1 MASCTSVH
9 YPKGMLTHPPMSLT
23 GSPGRR
29 CLCDWASLTSK
40 VKDETE
46 LQALLTVT
54 RKTISDSVSTY
65 ETKRMRSAGNFLD
78 GEQWE
83 RFGAEL
89 KWSSETAARLIDAN
103 FDGRCVN
110 HVNVTLKGGTG
121 IGSLPLTDSG
131 SLLSELQGLGFSR
144 CPRIDLSIDI
154 TNVPELT
161 VRFIANE
168 LKVGNWR
175 IPRRSPDDYFFHG
188 PLADSE
194 SSKKGSTLYIG
205 SRDSEVQV
213 CVYDKGRRE
222 GASFPWIR
230 IEVRYR
236 KEKATEASYRL
247 VQAYDSAMESA
258 DPGSHLDH
266 AVVGLVRSAFDVRD
280 VSKYRGTRKL
290 PKNWANDRLTNYPE
304 LMSNV
309 FEQTAPIYVGSFK
322 ATGAFASRTRHLM
335 HSSGK
340 HLWRLAIISIARGG
354 VPGDVTLTMGA
365 PHAGTISEEDFKDM
379 AQTSGCTIAELEAA
393 EIDAHS
399 QLMKLH
405 GLDVEC
411 ISSDRS
417 LVREE
422 LLRTTGGV

>member
-1 MASCTSVH
+1 
-9 YPKGMLTHPPMSLT
+9 MSPT

-40 VKDETE
+40 VNDETE
-46 LQALLTVT
+46 LQALLAVT
-54 RKTISDSVSTY
+54 RKTVSGTVGTY

-78 GEQWE
+78 GEVWE

-89 KWSSETAARLIDAN
+89 KWSTETAARLIDAD

-110 HVNVTLKGGTG
+110 HVNVVLKGGSG
-121 IGSLPLTDSG
+121 IGSLPLLCGSG
-131 SLLSELQGLGFSR
+131 LLSELHGLGYSR
-144 CPRIDLSIDI
+144 CPRLDLSIDV
-154 TNVPELT
+154 THLPELT
-161 VRFIANE
+161 VRFIADR
-168 LKVGNWR
+168 LRVGDWR
-175 IPRRSPDDYFFHG
+175 IPRRGPADYVFHG
-188 PLADSE
+188 PLADSAE
-194 SSKKGSTLYIG
+194 QKKGSTLYIG
-205 SRDSEVQV
+205 SRDSEIQV

-222 GASFPWIR
+222 GVSFPWIR

-236 KEKATEASYRL
+236 KERATEALYRL
-247 VQAYDSAMESA
+247 VQAYDSAMESGDSEA
-258 DPGSHLDH
+258 HIDH

-290 PKNWANDRLTNYPE
+290 PKNWANDRLTSYPE

-309 FEQTAPIYVGSFK
+309 FEETAPIYVGSFK
-322 ATGAFASRTRHLM
+322 ATGVFASRTRHL
-335 HSSGK
+335 SRSGGK

-354 VPGDVTLTMGA
+354 SPGDIALTMGA
-365 PHAGTISEEDFKDM
+365 PYAGSISEEDFKDM

-393 EIDAHS
+393 EIEAHT
-399 QLMKLH
+399 QLLKLH
-405 GLDVEC
+405 GIDAQC
-411 ISSDRS
+411 IGSDRS